1 MRITAAPR
9 NREGHPRL
17 QGATPA
23 AGSCMS
29 RGMAEFP
36 ATHGSTE
43 SAHEVGHGH
52 TPPRPFARL
61 RQLLLPERRDIVA
74 VVVFA
79 VAVAVLSLATPIAVE
94 SLVNTVAFGVLMW
107 PVVVIAGIL
116 MACLGLAAAIRA
128 MQVYVVECVQR
139 RLFVRVVADY
149 AHRLPRLK
157 LEAFD
162 RRYGPELANR
172 FFDVLNLQK
181 SLAILLLDGVALVVT
196 AAVGMVV
203 LAFYHPFLLGFDIL
217 LLLMIAF
224 VLFVLGWGGVRTCLH
239 ESHAKY
245 DVAAWLQEL
254 LRCLRAFKFAG
265 GQQLALE
272 KADHLAGEY
281 VTARRDHFRVVWRQT
296 VFALGLQVV
305 ATTAMLGLGGYL
317 VINRQLTLG
326 QLVAAELIVALV
338 VASVAKLG
346 KYAETYYD
354 LMAGAEKLGLL
365 TDLPLER
372 EGGESLADGAGGM
385 AVRLHGVDH
394 VSHRT
399 LPTPADWHVAAGER
413 VAVVGPPGSGKTTL
427 FEALCG
433 LREPDHGTVEIDGID
448 LRGLSLERMREQVAL
463 VEGSDIL
470 VGTLAEN
477 VRVGRP
483 HLSPGDVRDAL
494 QVVGLLGVVRNLP
507 HGLDTPL
514 TPDGGPLSPSQAL
527 RLGVARALVG
537 RPRLLILDGVLDAI
551 DLRDCPDLV
560 PRLFDRSAPW
570 TLLVSSTD
578 PAVVGMCD
586 RVISLSPSE
595 PADLV
600 PLSVQGTSR

>member
-1 MRITAAPR
+1 MTDTSA
-9 NREGHPRL
+9 EHGS
-17 QGATPA
+17 PA
-23 AGSCMS
+23 A
-29 RGMAEFP
+29 
-36 ATHGSTE
+36 HD
-43 SAHEVGHGH
+43 VGHGH
-52 TPPRPFARL
+52 SAPRPYARL
-61 RQLLLPERRDIVA
+61 WQLLQPERRDIVA

-79 VAVAVLSLATPIAVE
+79 AAVAVLSLATPIAVE

-107 PVVVIAGIL
+107 PVVVLAGIL
-116 MACLGLAAAIRA
+116 MTCLGLAAAIRA

-149 AHRLPRLK
+149 AHRIPRLK

-162 RRYGPELANR
+162 QRYAPELGNR

-203 LAFYHPFLLGFDIL
+203 LAFYHPFFLGFDIL

-224 VLFVLGWGGVRTCLH
+224 VLFALGRRGVRTCLH

-265 GQQLALE
+265 GRQLALE
-272 KADHLAGEY
+272 KADQLAGEY
-281 VTARRDHFRVVWRQT
+281 VTARRQHFRVVWRQT

-305 ATTAMLGLGGYL
+305 ASTALLGLGGYL

-326 QLVAAELIVALV
+326 QLVAAEMVVVLV

-354 LMAGAEKLGLL
+354 LLAGAEKLGLV

-372 EGGESLADGAGGM
+372 EGGEALADGGGGM
-385 AVRLHGVDH
+385 AVRVHGVDH

-399 LPTPADWHVAAGER
+399 LPTPTEWYVAPNER
-413 VAVVGPPGSGKTTL
+413 VAVVGPSGSGKTTL
-427 FEALCG
+427 FEMLCG
-433 LREPDHGTVEIDGID
+433 LREPGHGVVELDGID
-448 LRGLSLERMREQVAL
+448 LRGLSLEQMRERVAL
-463 VEGSDIL
+463 VEGSDIFT
-470 VGTLAEN
+470 GTVMEN

-483 HLSPGDVRDAL
+483 HLSPGDVREAL
-494 QVVGLLGVVRNLP
+494 RVVGLVGAVHDLP

-514 TPDGGPLSPSQAL
+514 TPGGGPLSASQSL
-527 RLGVARALVG
+527 RLTVARALVG
-537 RPRLLILDGVLDAI
+537 RPRLLILDGGLDAL
-551 DLRDCPDLV
+551 DLRECPDLL

-570 TLLVSSTD
+570 TLFVASTN
-578 PAVVGMCD
+578 PSVVGMCD
-586 RVISLSPSE
+586 RAIELPPSN
-595 PADLV
+595 
-600 PLSVQGTSR
+600 GT

>member
-1 MRITAAPR
+1 MADSSA
-9 NREGHPRL
+9 EHGS
-17 QGATPA
+17 PA
-23 AGSCMS
+23 A
-29 RGMAEFP
+29 
-36 ATHGSTE
+36 HD
-43 SAHEVGHGH
+43 VGHGH
-52 TPPRPFARL
+52 SPPRPFARL
-61 RQLLLPERRDIVA
+61 RQLLQPERRDIVA
-74 VVVFA
+74 VVAFA
-79 VAVAVLSLATPIAVE
+79 AAIAVLSLATPVAVE

-149 AHRLPRLK
+149 AHRLPRIRVD
-157 LEAFD
+157 AFD

-181 SLAILLLDGVALVVT
+181 SLATLLLDGVALVVT
-196 AAVGMVV
+196 VLVGMAV
-203 LAFYHPFLLGFDIL
+203 LAFYHPYFLGFDIL
-217 LLLMIAF
+217 LLLLIAF
-224 VLFVLGWGGVRTCLH
+224 TLFALGWGGVRTCLH

-245 DVAAWLQEL
+245 DVAAWLEEL
-254 LRCLRAFKFAG
+254 LRCLREFKFAG
-265 GQQLALE
+265 GRQLALE
-272 KADHLAGEY
+272 KADQLAGEY
-281 VTARRDHFRVVWRQT
+281 VAARRDHFRVVWRQT

-305 ATTAMLGLGGYL
+305 ASTALLGLGGYL

-354 LMAGAEKLGLL
+354 LLAGAEKLGLV

-372 EGGESLADGAGGM
+372 EGGEALADGGSGM
-385 AVRLHGVDH
+385 AVRVHGVAH

-399 LPTPADWHVAAGER
+399 LPTPTEWNVAPNER

-427 FEALCG
+427 FEMLCG
-433 LREPDHGTVEIDGID
+433 LREPGHGVVELDGID

-463 VEGSDIL
+463 VDGSGL
-470 VGTLAEN
+470 FTGTVMEN

-483 HLSPGDVRDAL
+483 HLSPGDVREAL
-494 QVVGLLGVVRNLP
+494 RVVGLLGAVHDLS
-507 HGLDTPL
+507 HGLDTQL
-514 TPDGGPLSPSQAL
+514 TPGGGPLSASQAL
-527 RLGVARALVG
+527 RLCIARALVG
-537 RPRLLILDGVLDAI
+537 RPRLLILDGVMDAL
-551 DLRDCPDLV
+551 DLRVCPDLL

-570 TLLVSSTD
+570 TLLVASTN
-578 PAVVGMCD
+578 PAVVGVCD
-586 RVISLSPSE
+586 RIVNPPPPGFHDHDP
-595 PADLV
+595 PAG
-600 PLSVQGTSR
+600 QGVRQ